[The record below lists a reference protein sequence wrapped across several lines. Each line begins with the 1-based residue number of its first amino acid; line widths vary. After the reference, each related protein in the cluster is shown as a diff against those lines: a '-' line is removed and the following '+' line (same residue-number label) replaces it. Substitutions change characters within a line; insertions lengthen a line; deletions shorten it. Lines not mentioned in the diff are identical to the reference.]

1 MPCFGQATWFFI
13 PKHTFVKVSGLR
25 KITLPTSH
33 SGQLTDVPQKAEYQ
47 QCIILGN
54 KKQWKPLFSF
64 FFGSRIWQNSSVF
77 TNTSCKNQINKF
89 QLCLHIPSSLHTIL
103 LCFGTVLKV
112 VFWYTWHNHT
122 ERHSSS
128 FLAGPG
134 MPLASSHGLF
144 QLLFEMLWLYSPS
157 CTHQP
162 CLTHI

>member
-1 MPCFGQATWFFI
+1 MVFI
-13 PKHTFVKVSGLR
+13 SKHTFVKVSGLR

-77 TNTSCKNQINKF
+77 TKTSCKNQINKF
-89 QLCLHIPSSLHTIL
+89 QLCLRIPSLSLHTIL

-112 VFWYTWHNHT
+112 VFWYTTQPHRKTQQQFSCWTRNAT
-122 ERHSSS
+122 CLPTWPIS
-128 FLAGPG
+128 A
-134 MPLASSHGLF
+134 PLWNAVVILT
-144 QLLFEMLWLYSPS
+144 QLYPPALSYPHLRREAW
-157 CTHQP
+157 
-162 CLTHI
+162 